1 MKQHPQHLIFTP
13 HPKKVE
19 KAMNASECYA
29 QVYHGLVEF
38 SHRRIDATV
47 QLTWLTPEKQFL
59 EAQLC
64 LKYESADWQRKC

>member
-1 MKQHPQHLIFTP
+1 
-13 HPKKVE
+13 
-19 KAMNASECYA
+19 MNASECYV